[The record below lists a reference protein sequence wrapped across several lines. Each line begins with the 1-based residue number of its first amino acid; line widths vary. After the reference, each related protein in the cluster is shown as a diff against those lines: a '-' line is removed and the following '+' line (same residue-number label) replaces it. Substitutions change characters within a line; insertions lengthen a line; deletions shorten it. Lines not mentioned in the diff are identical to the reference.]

1 MICRK
6 RRINRA
12 FIHSVGGIG
21 GCRASFIHLNFLL
34 INNPNFFTHRGRL
47 VIHGLSW
54 FTHRKARNTNGKA
67 SITDGKRRFTNGKTQ
82 NTNGKKLFLVGK
94 SLFTNG
100 KVENTNGKTWN
111 TDGKTRFLVG
121 KSLFTN
127 GKTQNTNGKTAF
139 SLCIRVAFGRNKA
152 IKEASRKEIEKPCK
166 LIEINKLYHF
176 SLLHG
181 NWRQRAQTF
190 VFYARTNPH
199 SYA

>member
-34 INNPNFFTHRGRL
+34 INNPNFFTHSGRQ

-54 FTHRKARNTNGKA
+54 FINGKARNTNGKA
-67 SITDGKRRFTNGKTQ
+67 LFTDGKRRFTNGKTQ

-111 TDGKTRFLVG
+111 T
-121 KSLFTN
+121 
-127 GKTQNTNGKTAF
+127 NGKTAF
-139 SLCIRVAFGRNKA
+139 SLCIRVAFGGNKA
-152 IKEASRKEIEKPCK
+152 IKEASRKEIEKRCK

-176 SLLHG
+176 GLLPG

-190 VFYARTNPH
+190 VFCARTNPH